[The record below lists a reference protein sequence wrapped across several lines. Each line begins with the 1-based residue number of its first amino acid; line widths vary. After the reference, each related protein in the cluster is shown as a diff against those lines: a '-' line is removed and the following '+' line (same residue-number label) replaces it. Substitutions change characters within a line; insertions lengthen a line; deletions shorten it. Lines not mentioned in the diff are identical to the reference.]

1 MLITPPPTNN
11 FDVGLQNKNS
21 ASERIAISRATQ
33 QRVSEN
39 NARERNLNSDPQA
52 DFGLQDRAT
61 SSERISSGRST
72 QQRVVDNNNYE
83 RNLNSDPRADF
94 GLQDRG
100 TTTERVSDVQNLKQ
114 RVIEN
119 HGFVAKKSTRDALA
133 NNTKIINIPVL
144 QRGSLLD
151 IRI

>member
-1 MLITPPPTNN
+1 MLITPPSTNN

-21 ASERIAISRATQ
+21 ASERMAASRSTQ
-33 QRVSEN
+33 QRVQQN
-39 NARERNLNSDPQA
+39 NAQERNLNSDGQ
-52 DFGLQDRAT
+52 
-61 SSERISSGRST
+61 
-72 QQRVVDNNNYE
+72 
-83 RNLNSDPRADF
+83 ADF

-100 TTTERVSDVQNLKQ
+100 TASERVGVIQNLKG

-119 HGFVAKKSTRDALA
+119 HGYDAKQAVKNALT
-133 NNTKIINIPVL
+133 NNTKIINTPAM